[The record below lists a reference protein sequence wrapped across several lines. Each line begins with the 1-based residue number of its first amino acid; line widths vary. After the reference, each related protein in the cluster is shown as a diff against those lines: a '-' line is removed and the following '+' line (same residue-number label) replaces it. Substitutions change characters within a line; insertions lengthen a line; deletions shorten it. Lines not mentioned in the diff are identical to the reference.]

1 MANPITRWLRAFVA
15 AGDDAEDGQAL
26 EERLASLERD
36 VERAVAGY
44 RGTPLN
50 QAGDLCFKAGDPDRA
65 LRYYGRAIDAFL
77 EDGQLE
83 PARGV
88 GQKIVRLHPGA
99 VRTLCTLTWLDLASG
114 HTADAVTHLGEYV
127 ESVLRGGQ
135 ESLARAQIR
144 KMAVAVIDSEIRAA
158 VADALER
165 LGEPEGAAEV
175 REWMAGGSEH
185 GGADTPEEVRARC
198 FEAAVRTGRP

>member
-15 AGDDAEDGQAL
+15 SGDDGEDGQAL
-26 EERLASLERD
+26 DERLASLERD

-50 QAGDLCFKAGDPDRA
+50 QAGDLCFKAGDRDRA

-135 ESLARAQIR
+135 ESLARSQIR
-144 KMAVAVIDSEIRAA
+144 KMAVAVSDSETRAA
-158 VADALER
+158 AADALER

-175 REWMAGGSEH
+175 RGWIAAGGERE
-185 GGADTPEEVRARC
+185 GADTPEEVRARC

>member
-1 MANPITRWLRAFVA
+1 MANPITRWLRTFVSS
-15 AGDDAEDGQAL
+15 GDDGEDGHAL

-50 QAGDLCFKAGDPDRA
+50 RAGDLCFKAGDPDRA

-114 HTADAVTHLGEYV
+114 HTADALSHLDEYV
-127 ESVLRGGQ
+127 ESVLHGGD
-135 ESLARAQIR
+135 ESIARNQLR
-144 KMAVAVIDSEIRAA
+144 KMADVVADTRVRAA

-165 LGEPEGAAEV
+165 VGAPEAAAEV
-175 REWMAGGSEH
+175 RESIAEGSE
-185 GGADTPEEVRARC
+185 GEGTDAPEELRARC
-198 FEAAVRTGRP
+198 FEAAVRSGRT